1 MDDAEAQ
8 YRHAQLVAPP
18 GRLAAAWLAVPG
30 YFPGSYEWAS
40 PAYLQLGR
48 VLYRE
53 GDGGR
58 VRALA
63 REVRAWRAR
72 QTRDEQLADVLDA
85 AVDVLRR
92 DVDGAIG
99 RIGNVLESRD
109 RPLSDPGLI
118 DFCVELVVDALRAT
132 EQPGATGSAAQRPA
146 LTNLRGR
153 LLLLRNRVLTVDL
166 AVR

>member
-1 MDDAEAQ
+1 MEDAERQ

-18 GRLAAAWLAVPG
+18 PTLAAAWLAVPG
-30 YFPGSYEWAS
+30 YFPESYEWAS

-53 GDGGR
+53 RDADR

-63 REVRAWRAR
+63 REVRAWRSR
-72 QTRDEQLADVLDA
+72 QTRDEQLADVLEA
-85 AVDVLRR
+85 AERVLRR
-92 DVDGAIG
+92 DVDGVIG
-99 RIGNVLESRD
+99 RLGRIVESRD
-109 RPLSDPGLI
+109 RPLSDPGLV
-118 DFCVELVVDALRAT
+118 DFCAELVVDALHAT

-146 LTNLRGR
+146 LAALRGR
-153 LLLLRNRVLTVDL
+153 LLLLRNRVLTADL